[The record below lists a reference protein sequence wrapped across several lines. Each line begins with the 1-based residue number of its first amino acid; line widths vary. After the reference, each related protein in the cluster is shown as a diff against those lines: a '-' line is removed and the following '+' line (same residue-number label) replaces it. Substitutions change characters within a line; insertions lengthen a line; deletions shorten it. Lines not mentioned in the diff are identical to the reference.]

1 MFHQKK
7 RNTMEF
13 SFNSFFGYENE
24 INNLK
29 DQVLLYGFAGIIF
42 TILGLLFLAVLL
54 RKIGLNSVNSFFV
67 NPLMLALGLTLLV
80 SILPTIVLYVV
91 ALDISGVKIV
101 YSWITIFIGMV
112 LYVMFNLQTI
122 KSFFKE
128 FGKMTEQQEFR
139 NRNR

>member
-1 MFHQKK
+1 
-7 RNTMEF
+7 MEF

>member
-1 MFHQKK
+1 
-7 RNTMEF
+7 MEF
-13 SFNSFFGYENE
+13 SFNTFFGYENQ
-24 INNLK
+24 INSLK

-42 TILGLLFLAVLL
+42 TILGLIFLAVLL
-54 RKIGLNSVNSFFV
+54 RKLGLNSVNSFFV

-80 SILPTIVLYVV
+80 SILPTIVFYIV

-101 YSWITIFIGMV
+101 YSWITIFLGMV
-112 LYVMFNLQTI
+112 LYVMFNLETI

>member
-1 MFHQKK
+1 MSHQKK
-7 RNTMEF
+7 RNTMGF
-13 SFNSFFGYENE
+13 SFNTFFGYENE

-29 DQVLLYGFAGIIF
+29 DQVLIYGFAGIIF
-42 TILGLLFLAVLL
+42 GILGLLFLAVLL
-54 RKIGLNSVNSFFV
+54 RKIGLNSVNSFFI

-91 ALDISGVKIV
+91 ALDIAGVKIV

-112 LYVMFNLQTI
+112 LYVMFNLETI

-128 FGKMTEQQEFR
+128 FGKMSEQKEFR
-139 NRNR
+139 NRKR

>member
-1 MFHQKK
+1 MG
-7 RNTMEF
+7 F
-13 SFNSFFGYENE
+13 SFNTFFGYENQ
-24 INNLK
+24 INELK
-29 DQVLLYGFAGIIF
+29 DQVLIYGFAGIIF
-42 TILGLLFLAVLL
+42 GILGLLFIAVLL
-54 RKIGLNSVNSFFV
+54 RKIGLNIINSFFV

-80 SILPTIVLYVV
+80 SILPTIILYVV

-112 LYVMFNLQTI
+112 LYVMFNLETI

-139 NRNR
+139 NRKR

>member
-1 MFHQKK
+1 MG
-7 RNTMEF
+7 F
-13 SFNSFFGYENE
+13 SFNTFFGYENQ
-24 INNLK
+24 INELK
-29 DQVLLYGFAGIIF
+29 DQVLIYGFAGIIF
-42 TILGLLFLAVLL
+42 GILGLLFIAVLL
-54 RKIGLNSVNSFFV
+54 RKIGLNTINSFFV

-80 SILPTIVLYVV
+80 SILPTIILYVV

-112 LYVMFNLQTI
+112 LYVMFNLETI

-139 NRNR
+139 NRKR